1 MLREGRLAAKRRTH
15 QKGGA
20 PNGKRQSKDEKAAGV
35 EGYPGGFHTQAI
47 VSGGWGTTAALAEIC
62 NPFDFWGKPPGIT
75 PAAPMRWQSYRGA
88 GEYDHHAISKVLEF
102 LLAAD
107 PLHQGARWRAG
118 AVFNAAIIGAT
129 KTLFETVTPHR
140 LARSG
145 IAADAAKNA
154 EAPLLAVIEASI
166 KWPRGVRQF

>member
-62 NPFDFWGKPPGIT
+62 NPFDFWGKPPGLT
-75 PAAPMRWQSYRGA
+75 PAAPMRWQSCRGA
-88 GEYDHHAISKVLEF
+88 GRPIATPAETSSIRFEAFAFSGSFLALYLSCRISDYHF
-102 LLAAD
+102 L
-107 PLHQGARWRAG
+107 PLG
-118 AVFNAAIIGAT
+118 FF
-129 KTLFETVTPHR
+129 LP
-140 LARSG
+140 LRSLG
-145 IAADAAKNA
+145 
-154 EAPLLAVIEASI
+154 
-166 KWPRGVRQF
+166 G

>member
-88 GEYDHHAISKVLEF
+88 GRPIATPAETSSIRFE
-102 LLAAD
+102 
-107 PLHQGARWRAG
+107 
-118 AVFNAAIIGAT
+118 VFA
-129 KTLFETVTPHR
+129 F
-140 LARSG
+140 SG
-145 IAADAAKNA
+145 
-154 EAPLLAVIEASI
+154 S
-166 KWPRGVRQF
+166 